1 MKEARKNGSK
11 QKKWIKKRHSV
22 IRAVAGVLM
31 KPVLKHKY
39 HIKIEKFD
47 EKPQRQ
53 YLILFNHQTPA
64 DQFFV
69 SLSFKKPVYY
79 VASEDIFSNG
89 LISKLLRFA
98 AAPVPIKKFTGDARA
113 VLTCV
118 KIASEGGTIAMAPEG
133 NRTYSG
139 RTCYIM
145 RSVVPFVRKLKLPVL
160 LYRIE
165 GGYGA
170 EPRWSSCV
178 RKGSMRSYV
187 FRVIE
192 PEEYEQLSDDE
203 LYTAIKEGL
212 FVDEGKAEGIYI
224 SGKKAEYIE
233 RAAYVCPFCGLS
245 VFESEKNCVTCTKC
259 GRTVE
264 YGEDKRLSGKGFDF
278 PFEFYGE
285 WYDYQ
290 NSFVKGLEADAYTA
304 EPMFRDKADL
314 YRVNLYKN
322 KERTGRDVEISLFS
336 DRIEL
341 SGGGAGA
348 SVIPFSEVS
357 ATTVLGRNKL
367 NIYHGKNTLQIRGG
381 KRFNALKYVNMYYK
395 YRSVNKKTGEEY
407 GEFLG
412 L

>member
-1 MKEARKNGSK
+1 MKETRKNGSK

-22 IRAVAGVLM
+22 IRVIAGALM

-39 HIKIEKFD
+39 HINIEKFD

-89 LISKLLRFA
+89 WISKLLRFA

-118 KIASEGGTIAMAPEG
+118 KIAAEGGTIAMAPEG

-139 RTCYIM
+139 RTGHIM
-145 RSVVPFVRKLKLPVL
+145 RSVVPFVRKLKLPVV

-170 EPRWSSCV
+170 EPRWSSVV

-187 FRVIE
+187 SRLIE
-192 PEEYEQLSDDE
+192 PEEYEKLSDDE
-203 LYTAIKEGL
+203 LYSAIKEGL
-212 FVDEGKAEGIYI
+212 FVDENKAGELYR
-224 SGKKAEYIE
+224 SNKRAEYIE
-233 RAAYVCPFCGLS
+233 RAAYVCPFCGPAA
-245 VFESEKNCVTCTKC
+245 FESLKNRVTCTKC

-264 YGEDKRLSGKGFDF
+264 YGEDKRLKGVGFDF
-278 PFEFYGE
+278 PFEFFGE
-285 WYDYQ
+285 WYDHQ
-290 NSFVKGLEADAYTA
+290 NSFILGLDPDAYA
-304 EPMFRDKADL
+304 DEPLFRDKADL

-322 KERTGRDVEISLFS
+322 KKRIGKDVDIALYGSK
-336 DRIEL
+336 IEL
-341 SGGGAGA
+341 SGGGTEER
-348 SVIPFSEVS
+348 VIPFDEISV
-357 ATTVLGRNKL
+357 AAVLGRNKL
-367 NIYHGKNTLQIRGG
+367 NIYHGKETLQIKGP
-381 KRFNALKYVNMYYK
+381 KRFNALKYMNLFYRYK
-395 YRSVNKKTGEEY
+395 QVINRSGDEY
-407 GEFLG
+407 GQFLG

>member
-11 QKKWIKKRHSV
+11 QKKWIRKRHSV
-22 IRAVAGVLM
+22 IRAIAGALM
-31 KPVLKHKY
+31 KPFLKHKY
-39 HIKIEKFD
+39 HIKIDKFP

-53 YLILFNHQTPA
+53 YLILFNHQTPS

-69 SLSFKKPVYY
+69 SLSFTKPVYY

-89 LISKLLRFA
+89 WISKLLRFA

-133 NRTYSG
+133 NRTYGG
-139 RTCYIM
+139 RTGYIM

-170 EPRWSSCV
+170 EPRWSSDV
-178 RKGSMRSYV
+178 RKGSMHSYV
-187 FRVIE
+187 SRVIE
-192 PEEYEQLSDDE
+192 PEEYKQLSNDE
-203 LYTAIKEGL
+203 LYAVIKEGL
-212 FVDEGKAEGIYI
+212 FVDEGRADGLYR
-224 SGKKAEYIE
+224 SGKRAEYIE
-233 RAAYVCPFCGLS
+233 RAAYVCPLCGLS
-245 VFESEKNCVTCTKC
+245 VFESHKNCVTCTKC

-278 PFEFYGE
+278 PFEFFGE

-290 NSFVKGLEADAYTA
+290 NSFVTGLDADAYVA

-314 YRVNLYKN
+314 YRVNLYKS
-322 KERTGRDVEISLFS
+322 KEKIAGDVEIALFS

-341 SGGGAGA
+341 SGGDAVPGT
-348 SVIPFSEVS
+348 IPFEEVS
-357 ATTVLGRNKL
+357 AAAVLGRNKL
-367 NIYHGKNTLQIRGG
+367 NIYHGKDTFQIRGG
-381 KRFNALKYVNMYYK
+381 KRFNALKYVNFYYK
-395 YRSVNKKTGEEY
+395 YRLDNNKTGEEY
-407 GEFLG
+407 GQFLG